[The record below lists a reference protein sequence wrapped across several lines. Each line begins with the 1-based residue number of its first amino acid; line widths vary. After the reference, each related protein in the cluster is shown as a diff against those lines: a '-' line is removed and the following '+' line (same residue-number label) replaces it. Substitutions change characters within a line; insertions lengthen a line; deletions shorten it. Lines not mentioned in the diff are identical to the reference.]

1 MKKIHFFLGMFLTGL
16 AFNAQGQ
23 GLKDTILDE
32 VSVVGSRFLPR
43 TAMNSPVPIDNLK
56 MKDLATSGQ
65 FSLDKM
71 MHYRLPSF
79 NSTQQTIS
87 DATAHFDPAD
97 LRGLGPS
104 RTLILVN
111 GKRKN
116 ASSLVYINDTPGKGE
131 VGVDMKS
138 IPVAAIER
146 IEVLRDGASAQYGSD
161 AIAGVINI
169 ILKKDVDMTS
179 GNAYTSVTQQ
189 GDGLIQGFQMST
201 GTKVGS
207 TGNLTVS
214 MSYEDQNETNR
225 AGQPGQDYLFGV
237 NNAWTQANPG
247 LGMRVG
253 LPNMT
258 SNSVFYNYSNEIN
271 EDMEVYSFGG
281 AVYRRGISYALYRT
295 PYWISNTSGLYP
307 SGEGFQPTFEAD
319 INDLTF
325 GVGVKGR
332 QGKYMYDVSHMVG
345 SNTVNYTVRN
355 SLNTAMGSASPTTF
369 YPGGYSFSNQ
379 VTNMD
384 IARRLNDK
392 AFLSLGTEFRTER
405 FQARAGD
412 EASYFGN
419 GAQSFPGLQPQNAV
433 DAMRYNFGMYAGV
446 DYDVTDALLVGI
458 TARLENYSDF
468 GQNFSYKANGRYRI
482 NSNMSM
488 RASYST
494 GFRAPSL
501 HQIHMSNIQTLISG
515 GTISNQGTFNNESSV
530 VRLLGVSS
538 LKPETAQNITAGFTA
553 KFGDHIDLSAD
564 VYSVDVNDRIVY
576 SSSIASSDTNTTVGQ
591 ILAANQITSLKFFVN
606 AVNTNTQGI
615 DLVGTYS
622 NLAIGNG
629 SLDINLAA
637 NLNRTVI
644 VGNISTPAAIAAAGV
659 DLYDRKEQGRILSSR
674 PQTKFIAGLD
684 YSMSKWTMNLTN
696 SYFGSVTWQHGSDP
710 SKDQTFAAKWIT
722 DLTFSYA
729 MSEKCRLTFGINNL
743 LDVYPDTIDPMGD
756 PVTDL
761 GGRFLYPWEVNQFGF
776 NGRIFSASCRFQL

>member
-1 MKKIHFFLGMFLTGL
+1 
-16 AFNAQGQ
+16 
-23 GLKDTILDE
+23 
-32 VSVVGSRFLPR
+32 
-43 TAMNSPVPIDNLK
+43 
-56 MKDLATSGQ
+56 MKDLASSGQ

-138 IPVAAIER
+138 IPVGAIDR

-169 ILKKDVDMTS
+169 ILKNDVDMTS
-179 GNAYTSVTQQ
+179 GNAYTSITQQ
-189 GDGLIQGFQMST
+189 GDGLIQGFQMTT
-201 GTKVGS
+201 GASVGN
-207 TGNLTVS
+207 TGKLTVS
-214 MSYEDQNETNR
+214 MAYEDQNETNR
-225 AGQPGQDYLFGV
+225 AGEPGQDYLFGV
-237 NNAWTQANPG
+237 NNSWTQANPN

-253 LPNMT
+253 MPNMT
-258 SNSVFYNYSNEIN
+258 TNSVFYNYSNEVN
-271 EDMEVYSFGG
+271 ENMEVYSFGG
-281 AVYRRGISYALYRT
+281 SVYRRGISYALYRT
-295 PYWISNTSGLYP
+295 PYWISNTFGLYP
-307 SGEGFQPTFEAD
+307 SGEGFQPTFEVD
-319 INDLTF
+319 INDITF
-325 GVGVKGR
+325 GVGVKGT

-345 SNTVNYTVRN
+345 SNSVNYTVRN
-355 SLNTAMGSASPTTF
+355 SLNTGMGSASPTTF

-384 IARRLNDK
+384 IARRLNSK

-433 DAMRYNFGMYAGV
+433 DAMRYNFGMYAGL
-446 DYDVTDALLVGI
+446 DYDVSEALLVGI

-468 GQNFSYKANGRYRI
+468 GQNFSYKASGRYRI
-482 NSNMSM
+482 NDNVSM

-501 HQIHMSNIQTLISG
+501 HQIHLSNIQTLVSG

-530 VRLLGVSS
+530 VRLLGVES
-538 LKPETAQNITAGFTA
+538 LKAETAQNISAGFTA
-553 KFGDHIDLSAD
+553 KVGSHINISAD

-576 SSSIASSDTNTTVGQ
+576 SSSIASSDTTSAVGQ

-606 AVNTNTQGI
+606 AVNTNTQGV
-615 DLVGTYS
+615 DLVGTYQG
-622 NLAIGNG
+622 LGLGTG
-629 SLDINLAA
+629 SLDINLAM
-637 NLNRTVI
+637 NLNQTSI
-644 VGNISTPAAIAAAGV
+644 VGNITTPSAIASAGV
-659 DLYDRKEQGRILSSR
+659 DIFDRKEQGRILSSR
-674 PQTKFIAGLD
+674 PQTKLIAGLD
-684 YSMSKWTMNLTN
+684 YNHEKWSLNLTN
-696 SYFGSVTWQHGSDP
+696 TYFGSVTWQHAGDP
-710 SKDQTFAAKWIT
+710 SKDQTFAAKWVT
-722 DLTFSYA
+722 DLSFTYP
-729 MSEKCRLTFGINNL
+729 MSEKCSLSFGINNL
-743 LDVYPDTIDPMGD
+743 LDVYPDVIDPKGD

-761 GGRFLYPWEVNQFGF
+761 GGRFMYPWEVNQFGF
-776 NGRIFSASCRFQL
+776 NGRIFSASCRFKL

>member
-1 MKKIHFFLGMFLTGL
+1 MKHLHVLGCVGL
-16 AFNAQGQ
+16 AVLSFSSAGQ
-23 GLKDTILDE
+23 GLQDTILDE

-43 TAMNSPVPIDNLK
+43 TSLTSTVPIDNLK
-56 MKDLATSGQ
+56 MKDLASSGQ

-138 IPVAAIER
+138 IPVGAIDR

-169 ILKKDVDMTS
+169 ILKNDVDMTS
-179 GNAYTSVTQQ
+179 GNAYTSITQQ
-189 GDGLIQGFQMST
+189 GDGLIQGFQMTT
-201 GTKVGS
+201 GASVGN
-207 TGNLTVS
+207 TGKLTVS
-214 MSYEDQNETNR
+214 MAYEDQNETNR
-225 AGQPGQDYLFGV
+225 AGEPGQDYLFGV
-237 NNAWTQANPG
+237 NNSWTQANPN

-253 LPNMT
+253 MPNMT
-258 SNSVFYNYSNEIN
+258 TNSVFYNYSNEVN
-271 EDMEVYSFGG
+271 ENMEVYSFGG
-281 AVYRRGISYALYRT
+281 SVYRRGISYALYRT
-295 PYWISNTSGLYP
+295 PYWISNTFGLYP
-307 SGEGFQPTFEAD
+307 SGEGFQPKFEVD
-319 INDLTF
+319 INDITF
-325 GVGVKGR
+325 GVGVKGT

-345 SNTVNYTVRN
+345 SNSVNYTVRN
-355 SLNTAMGSASPTTF
+355 SLNTGMGSASPTTF

-384 IARRLNDK
+384 IARRLNSK

-446 DYDVTDALLVGI
+446 DYDVSEALLVGI

-468 GQNFSYKANGRYRI
+468 GQNFSYKASGRYRI
-482 NSNMSM
+482 NDNVSM

-501 HQIHMSNIQTLISG
+501 HQIHLSNIQTLVSG

-530 VRLLGVSS
+530 VRLLGVES
-538 LKPETAQNITAGFTA
+538 LKAETAQNISAGFTA
-553 KFGDHIDLSAD
+553 KVGSHINISAD

-576 SSSIASSDTNTTVGQ
+576 SSSIASSDTTSAVGQ

-606 AVNTNTQGI
+606 AVNTNTQGL
-615 DLVGTYS
+615 DLVGTYQG
-622 NLAIGNG
+622 LGLGTG
-629 SLDINLAA
+629 SLDINLAM
-637 NLNRTVI
+637 NLNQTSI
-644 VGNISTPAAIAAAGV
+644 VGNITTPSAIASAGV
-659 DLYDRKEQGRILSSR
+659 DIFDRKEQGRILSSR
-674 PQTKFIAGLD
+674 PQTKLIAGLD
-684 YSMSKWTMNLTN
+684 YNHDKWSLNLTN
-696 SYFGSVTWQHGSDP
+696 TYFGSVTWQHAGDP
-710 SKDQTFAAKWIT
+710 SKDQTFAAKWVT
-722 DLTFSYA
+722 DLSFTYP
-729 MSEKCRLTFGINNL
+729 MSEKCSLSFGINNL
-743 LDVYPDTIDPMGD
+743 LDVYPDVIDPKGD

-761 GGRFLYPWEVNQFGF
+761 GGRFMYPWEVNQFGF
-776 NGRIFSASCRFQL
+776 NGRIFSASCRFKL

>member
-1 MKKIHFFLGMFLTGL
+1 
-16 AFNAQGQ
+16 
-23 GLKDTILDE
+23 
-32 VSVVGSRFLPR
+32 
-43 TAMNSPVPIDNLK
+43 
-56 MKDLATSGQ
+56 MKDLASSGQ

-138 IPVAAIER
+138 IPVGAIDR

-169 ILKKDVDMTS
+169 ILKNDVDMTS
-179 GNAYTSVTQQ
+179 GNAYTSITQQ
-189 GDGLIQGFQMST
+189 GDGLIQGFQMTT
-201 GTKVGS
+201 GASVGN
-207 TGNLTVS
+207 TGKLTVS
-214 MSYEDQNETNR
+214 MAYEDQNETNR
-225 AGQPGQDYLFGV
+225 AGEPGQDYLFGV
-237 NNAWTQANPG
+237 NNSWTQANPN

-253 LPNMT
+253 MPNMT
-258 SNSVFYNYSNEIN
+258 TNSVFYNYSNEVN
-271 EDMEVYSFGG
+271 ENMEVYSFGG
-281 AVYRRGISYALYRT
+281 SVYRRGISYALYRT
-295 PYWISNTSGLYP
+295 PYWISNTFGLYP
-307 SGEGFQPTFEAD
+307 SGEGFQPTFEVD
-319 INDLTF
+319 INDITF
-325 GVGVKGR
+325 GVGVKGT

-345 SNTVNYTVRN
+345 SNSVNYTVRN
-355 SLNTAMGSASPTTF
+355 SLNTGMGSASPTTF

-384 IARRLNDK
+384 IARRLNSK

-446 DYDVTDALLVGI
+446 DYDVSEALLVGI

-468 GQNFSYKANGRYRI
+468 GQNFSYKASGRYRI
-482 NSNMSM
+482 NDNVSM

-501 HQIHMSNIQTLISG
+501 HQIHLSNIQTLVSG

-530 VRLLGVSS
+530 VRLLGVES
-538 LKPETAQNITAGFTA
+538 LKAETAQNISAGFTA
-553 KFGDHIDLSAD
+553 KVGSHINISAD

-576 SSSIASSDTNTTVGQ
+576 SSSIASSDTTSAVGQ

-606 AVNTNTQGI
+606 AVNTNTQGV
-615 DLVGTYS
+615 DLVGTYQG
-622 NLAIGNG
+622 LGLGTG
-629 SLDINLAA
+629 SLDINLAM
-637 NLNRTVI
+637 NLNQTSI
-644 VGNISTPAAIAAAGV
+644 VGNITTPSAIASAGV
-659 DLYDRKEQGRILSSR
+659 DIFDRKEQGRILSSR
-674 PQTKFIAGLD
+674 PQTKLIAGLD
-684 YSMSKWTMNLTN
+684 YNHEKWSLNLTN
-696 SYFGSVTWQHGSDP
+696 TYFGSVTWQHAGDP
-710 SKDQTFAAKWIT
+710 SKDQTFAAKWVT
-722 DLTFSYA
+722 DLSFTYP
-729 MSEKCRLTFGINNL
+729 MSEKCSLSFGINNL
-743 LDVYPDTIDPMGD
+743 LDVYPDVIDPKGD

-761 GGRFLYPWEVNQFGF
+761 GGRFMYPWEVNQFGF
-776 NGRIFSASCRFQL
+776 NGRIFSASCRFKL

>member
-1 MKKIHFFLGMFLTGL
+1 
-16 AFNAQGQ
+16 
-23 GLKDTILDE
+23 
-32 VSVVGSRFLPR
+32 
-43 TAMNSPVPIDNLK
+43 
-56 MKDLATSGQ
+56 MKDLASSGQ

-138 IPVAAIER
+138 IPVGAIDR

-169 ILKKDVDMTS
+169 ILKNDVDMTS
-179 GNAYTSVTQQ
+179 GNAYTSITQQ
-189 GDGLIQGFQMST
+189 GDGLIQGFQMTT
-201 GTKVGS
+201 GASVGN
-207 TGNLTVS
+207 TGKLTVS
-214 MSYEDQNETNR
+214 MAYEDQNETNR
-225 AGQPGQDYLFGV
+225 AGEPGQDYLFGV
-237 NNAWTQANPG
+237 NNSWTQANPN

-253 LPNMT
+253 MPNMT
-258 SNSVFYNYSNEIN
+258 TNSVFYNYSNEVN
-271 EDMEVYSFGG
+271 ENMEVYSFGG
-281 AVYRRGISYALYRT
+281 SVYRRGISYALYRT
-295 PYWISNTSGLYP
+295 PYWISNTFGLYP
-307 SGEGFQPTFEAD
+307 SGEGFQPTFEVD
-319 INDLTF
+319 INDITF
-325 GVGVKGR
+325 GVGVKGT

-345 SNTVNYTVRN
+345 SNSVNYTVRN
-355 SLNTAMGSASPTTF
+355 SLNTGMGSASPTTF

-384 IARRLNDK
+384 IARRLNSK

-446 DYDVTDALLVGI
+446 DYDVSEALLVGI

-468 GQNFSYKANGRYRI
+468 GQNFSYKASGRYRI
-482 NSNMSM
+482 NDNVSM

-501 HQIHMSNIQTLISG
+501 HQIHLSNIQTLVSG

-530 VRLLGVSS
+530 VRLLGVES
-538 LKPETAQNITAGFTA
+538 LKAETAQNISAGFTA
-553 KFGDHIDLSAD
+553 KVGSHINISAD

-576 SSSIASSDTNTTVGQ
+576 SSSIASSDTTSAVGQ

-606 AVNTNTQGI
+606 AVNTNTQGV
-615 DLVGTYS
+615 DLVGTYQG
-622 NLAIGNG
+622 LGLGTG
-629 SLDINLAA
+629 SLDINLAM
-637 NLNRTVI
+637 NLNQTSI
-644 VGNISTPAAIAAAGV
+644 VGNITTPSAIASAGV
-659 DLYDRKEQGRILSSR
+659 DIFDRKEQGRILSSR
-674 PQTKFIAGLD
+674 PQTKLIAGLD
-684 YSMSKWTMNLTN
+684 YNHEKWSLNLTN
-696 SYFGSVTWQHGSDP
+696 TYFGSVTWQHAGDP
-710 SKDQTFAAKWIT
+710 SKDQTFAAKWVT
-722 DLTFSYA
+722 DLSFTYP
-729 MSEKCRLTFGINNL
+729 MSEKCSLSFGINNL
-743 LDVYPDTIDPMGD
+743 LDVYPDVIDPNGD

-761 GGRFLYPWEVNQFGF
+761 GGRFMYPWEVNQFGF
-776 NGRIFSASCRFQL
+776 NGRIFSASCRFKL